1 MTKEKEPTDF
11 FTKEHAERYDER
23 NKNLSPISD
32 NLHFLIRLILKDLPP
47 KAKILSVGA
56 GTGAEIIA
64 LAKHFPKWSFV
75 AVEPSLS
82 MLEVCK
88 ERVRAAGFMQRFE
101 FFHGYAKDFVDGEN
115 FDAAL
120 AVLVGHFVVREERVS
135 FYKSLVSRLKTGGYF
150 INAEISYDL
159 DSPEFPEMLK
169 GWEQVQRLMGAT
181 SESLAGLPKQLR
193 EVLTVL
199 PPDEVRSLI
208 RDADIE
214 LPIRFFQAL
223 MISGWCGVKG

>member
-11 FTKEHAERYDER
+11 FTKELAERYDER

-32 NLHFLIRLILKDLPP
+32 NLHFLIRLILKDLPE

-64 LAKHFPKWSFV
+64 LAKHFPEWSFV
-75 AVEPSLS
+75 AVEPSLA

-88 ERVRAAGFMQRFE
+88 EKVQEAGIQERFE
-101 FFHGYAKDFVDGEN
+101 FFHGYAKDFDDGEN

-120 AVLVGHFVVREERVS
+120 AILVGHFVKKEERVS
-135 FYKSLVSRLKTGGYF
+135 FYKSLVSRLKAGGYF

-159 DSPEFPEMLK
+159 NSPEFPKILK

-181 SESLAGLPKQLR
+181 PDSSAGLPKQLK

-199 PPDEVRSLI
+199 PPEEVKSLI
-208 RDADIE
+208 CEADIE
-214 LPIRFFQAL
+214 LPVRFFQAL
-223 MISGWCGVKG
+223 MICGWYGVK